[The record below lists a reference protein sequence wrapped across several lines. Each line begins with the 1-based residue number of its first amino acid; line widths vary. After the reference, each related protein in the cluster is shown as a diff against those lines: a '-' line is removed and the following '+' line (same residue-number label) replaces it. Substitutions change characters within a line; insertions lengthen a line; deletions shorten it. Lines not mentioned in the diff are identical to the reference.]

1 MWFSEKNFNVIL
13 PPRHSKSLAIVAVAF
28 GVGMSDI
35 DVGLGEVEEAAD
47 FVGMDVFKLKR
58 SKFEFNV
65 AFSAAAEEA
74 FLGGDVELVVDLF
87 TMSFGLC
94 LSLEKKSEKFS
105 EPKS

>member
-1 MWFSEKNFNVIL
+1 M
-13 PPRHSKSLAIVAVAF
+13 AIVAVAF
-28 GVGMSDI
+28 GVGMLDI
-35 DVGLGEVEEAAD
+35 DVGLGEVLSAAD

-65 AFSAAAEEA
+65 AFSALDEEA

-105 EPKS
+105 EPKSSSSDDKVNTF

>member
-1 MWFSEKNFNVIL
+1 M
-13 PPRHSKSLAIVAVAF
+13 AIVAVAF
-28 GVGMSDI
+28 GVGMLDI

-65 AFSAAAEEA
+65 AFSEEEA

-105 EPKS
+105 KVLIASSDDKVNTF